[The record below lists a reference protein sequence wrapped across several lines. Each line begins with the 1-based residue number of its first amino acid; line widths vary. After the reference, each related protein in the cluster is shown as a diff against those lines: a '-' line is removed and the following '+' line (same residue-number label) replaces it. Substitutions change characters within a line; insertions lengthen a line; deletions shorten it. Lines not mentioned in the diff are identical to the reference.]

1 MEISSISNSKITKE
15 IEKKYLIL
23 ILCAGFILRIFICF
37 FSGLPNLHTDTYM
50 YFDQA
55 NAISKGSYINYA
67 PNGYPFI
74 IALFHIISTGKT
86 LINLLLCLNIILG
99 TISIYFTYN
108 ISKNLFNNS
117 IAAFISGAIIC
128 LYPNQ
133 LNYTRWLLT
142 EIPST
147 FFILA
152 ASNFYLQKKNFLSG
166 IFYGISAIMRP
177 TLFPIWIAMF
187 IFDFIQKKRLP
198 IRLILG
204 GALIIFSTCTY
215 SYIKTGEFAI
225 AGNSK
230 VNIIYSIYT
239 FGGNIA
245 WDAPQKHPEIK
256 TSRDAKIA
264 YFREAIQHPIYF
276 LKQRIA
282 SLWQLWGPIPS
293 TLGDSRSLIS
303 RIIIGVENI
312 FLIITGICG
321 FCLQRKNKMIIVLIL
336 PIIIITFIHT
346 MMLSLARYTVPMEP
360 FLIVPSGYAIFE
372 VWNRRKQKHEKEKIS
387 KTI

>member
-1 MEISSISNSKITKE
+1 MEILSIHNSENIKDREKIF
-15 IEKKYLIL
+15 LIW
-23 ILCAGFILRIFICF
+23 ILATGLALRIFMCF

-55 NAISKGSYINYA
+55 NAIAKGSYINYA

-74 IALFHIISTGKT
+74 IALLHIIFTGKA
-86 LINLLLCLNIILG
+86 LIHLLLWLNIILG

-108 ISKNLFNNS
+108 ISKKLFNNS
-117 IAAFISGAIIC
+117 IAALLSGAIMC

-142 EIPST
+142 EIPSA

-152 ASNFYLQKKNFLSG
+152 ASNSYLQKRNFLSG
-166 IFYGISAIMRP
+166 ILYGISSIMRP
-177 TLFPIWIAMF
+177 TLFPIWIAMI
-187 IFDFIQKKRLP
+187 IFDFILKKRLP
-198 IRLILG
+198 IKLILG
-204 GALIIFSTCTY
+204 GAFITLSTCTY

-256 TSRDAKIA
+256 TSRDAKIE
-264 YFREAIQHPIYF
+264 YFREAIQHPVYF

-282 SLWQLWGPIPS
+282 SLWQLWGPFPS
-293 TLGDSRSLIS
+293 TLGDTRSLIS

-312 FLIITGICG
+312 FLIITGMYG
-321 FCLQRKNKMIIVLIL
+321 FYLQRKNKMIVILIL
-336 PIIIITFIHT
+336 PLIIITFIHT
-346 MMLSLARYTVPMEP
+346 MMLSIARYTVPMEP
-360 FLIVPSGYAIFE
+360 FLIIPSGYALFE
-372 VWNRRKQKHEKEKIS
+372 LWNRTKQKHEKEKIT

>member
-1 MEISSISNSKITKE
+1 MEISSINNSKINKE

-23 ILCAGFILRIFICF
+23 ILSAGFLLRIFMCF

-50 YFDQA
+50 YFNQA
-55 NAISKGSYINYA
+55 HAIAKGSYINYA

-86 LINLLLCLNIILG
+86 LINLLLWLNIILG

-117 IAAFISGAIIC
+117 MAALISGAIIC
-128 LYPNQ
+128 SYPNQ

-142 EIPST
+142 EISST

-152 ASNFYLQKKNFLSG
+152 ASNFYLQKKHFLSG

-177 TLFPIWIAMF
+177 TLFPIWITMF

-204 GALIIFSTCTY
+204 GALIIFTTSTY
-215 SYIKTGEFAI
+215 SYVKTGEFAI

-239 FGGNIA
+239 YGGNIA

-264 YFREAIQHPIYF
+264 YFREAMQHPIYF

-312 FLIITGICG
+312 FLIITGISG
-321 FCLQRKNKMIIVLIL
+321 FWLQRKNKMIIVLIL

-360 FLIVPSGYAIFE
+360 FLIIPSGYAIFE
-372 VWNRRKQKHEKEKIS
+372 LWNRIK
-387 KTI
+387 